1 VQRTTFKR
9 ALLCGIGLLGSLA
22 ACGGDST
29 SDADDRA
36 YAIETLTARSNGELR
51 LRPYDTIDELLPNV
65 SYRQAAGS
73 ARPLADGVVLGRIIE
88 TTPGQAFVNG
98 DRQSTPV
105 AFDDERADWK
115 TLHLVVEVTDTIG
128 GPTLDRVRMGLAV
141 GATTNMDA
149 LGDGLRSLGR
159 VLLFLQH
166 RPNAVFDYDAGLYTD
181 VEGGALLA
189 TVDDA
194 GRIRLPMKSRAEEA
208 LLLGS
213 VRTVADLEAA
223 ATRPARTVQLDD
235 LGERVG

>member
-1 VQRTTFKR
+1 MTRT
-9 ALLCGIGLLGSLA
+9 ALTRLA
-22 ACGGDST
+22 VGTIVLMVSATACHRHAGT
-29 SDADDRA
+29 AAQDRA
-36 YAIETLTARSNGELR
+36 YAIETLTARANGELR
-51 LRPYDTIDELLPNV
+51 LRLYDTIDELLPNV

-73 ARPLADGVVLGRIIE
+73 ARPLADGVILGRIVE
-88 TTPGQAFVNG
+88 TTPGQGFVNG
-98 DRQSTPV
+98 DRRSMPV
-105 AFDDERADWK
+105 PFDDERADWK

-141 GATTNMDA
+141 GARTNMDA

-208 LLLGS
+208 VLLGS